1 MKQVIYSLFLRSQMW
16 LMANQNRPTR
26 PTESGITTVEWA
38 ALMSVVAVLMLS
50 VISYIDQ
57 VNGGPVSTAVSD
69 MMNQMVFSLEGG

>member
-1 MKQVIYSLFLRSQMW
+1 MKQLIYSLFLKSQMW
-16 LMANQNRPTR
+16 LEANQNRSTR
-26 PTESGITTVEWA
+26 AAESGITTVEWA